1 MDAYPPAVGLRG
13 WVASSVLTAV
23 VQRNERDEFR
33 LPLQMTDS
41 WPGLLCSTE
50 KGLEEELMEELEEEL
65 MEELANGVVGAMVWP
80 R

>member
-50 KGLEEELMEELEEEL
+50 KGLEEEPVVEL